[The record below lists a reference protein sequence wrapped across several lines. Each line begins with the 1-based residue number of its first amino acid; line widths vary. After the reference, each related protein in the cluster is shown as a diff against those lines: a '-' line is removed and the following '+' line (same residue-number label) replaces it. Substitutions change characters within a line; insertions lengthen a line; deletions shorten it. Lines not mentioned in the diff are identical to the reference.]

1 MKRTITIIFVVL
13 SVLFLATDVNAQNR
27 KAERQARKELRR
39 QERAIKDSLMAVMR
53 ATGSDS
59 VNVGY
64 GYTRKREMSASVSR
78 LRPTSANAETYS
90 NIADY
95 IQGRVPGVMV
105 RREGES
111 CRYIIRGVG
120 TNSDATDPLLM
131 VDGVEVDNFNNILP
145 SQVESVEV
153 IKDGSASIYGMR
165 GANGVIMITTKNN

>member
-1 MKRTITIIFVVL
+1 MKRTITIIFVAL
-13 SVLFLATDVNAQNR
+13 SVLFLATDVHAQDR
-27 KAERQARKELRR
+27 KAERQARKELRK
-39 QERAIKDSLMAVMR
+39 QERAIKDSLNAVMR
-53 ATGSDS
+53 ANSSDS
-59 VNVGY
+59 VNVGF
-64 GYTRKREMSASVSR
+64 GYTRKRDLTSSVSR
-78 LRPTSANAETYS
+78 LRTSPRSVETYS

-105 RREGES
+105 RREGDS

-131 VDGVEVDNFNNILP
+131 VDGVEVANFDSILP